1 MFTDVN
7 VTQVTKKK
15 KNLTVNEVLDLFKSQ
30 GITDSAQVIRRWL
43 REGKLKGI
51 PPENR
56 KAGWMIPQEEVDR
69 FIAERNPLY
78 AENQRLRAEIAK
90 LHRKLEQLKAGE
102 RPSTIRSP
110 LIWFGGKSRLAP
122 EIIRRMP
129 PHKVYVEPFGG
140 AAHVLVQKPRAP
152 HEVFND
158 IDGELVNFLL
168 VARDQPERLKEACES
183 LPYSRE
189 LYERWKREP
198 WPKDSFER
206 AVRFFYMNR
215 SAISGGNAHRS
226 TGWSHGTKQSKN
238 KAASYL
244 RACELIPALAQ
255 RMQGVMIEH
264 NDFRK
269 IIRTYDG
276 PDTLFY
282 VDPPYFGREHH
293 YAGGFTEQDHR
304 DLAEM
309 LNRIRGK
316 AIVSYYEHPL
326 LDELYPGWRREKIDA
341 IKQVGNTGSRKAE
354 EVLLM
359 NYDCQLS
366 LFELA

>member
-1 MFTDVN
+1 M
-7 VTQVTKKK
+7 
-15 KNLTVNEVLDLFKSQ
+15 
-30 GITDSAQVIRRWL
+30 
-43 REGKLKGI
+43 KGI

-78 AENQRLRAEIAK
+78 AENLRLRAEIAK
-90 LHRKLEQLKAGE
+90 LHRQLEQLKAGE
-102 RPSTIRSP
+102 KRASAIRSP

-140 AAHVLVQKPRAP
+140 AAHVLVQKPRAQ
-152 HEVFND
+152 HEIYND
-158 IDGELVNFLL
+158 IDGNLVNFLM
-168 VARDQPERLKEACES
+168 VARAQPERLKEACES

-198 WPKDSFER
+198 WPEDEFER
-206 AVRFFYMNR
+206 AIRFFYLNR
-215 SAISGGNAHRS
+215 SAISGGNASRS
-226 TGWSHGTKQSKN
+226 TGWSHGTKQNKN
-238 KAASYL
+238 KATSYL

-255 RMQGVMIEH
+255 RMRGVMIDR
-264 NDFRK
+264 NDFRE

-282 VDPPYFGREHH
+282 VDPPYIGKEHF

-309 LNRIRGK
+309 LNQIRGK

-326 LDELYPGWRREKIDA
+326 LDELYPGWRKEKIDA
-341 IKQVGNTGSRKAE
+341 IKQVGTTGSRKAE

-359 NYDCQLS
+359 NYDHQLS